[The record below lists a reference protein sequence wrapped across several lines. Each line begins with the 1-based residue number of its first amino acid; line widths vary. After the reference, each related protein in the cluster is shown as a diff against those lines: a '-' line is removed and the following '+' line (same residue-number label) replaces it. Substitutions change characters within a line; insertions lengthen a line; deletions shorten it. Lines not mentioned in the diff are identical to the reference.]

1 MTEAQLRQKVA
12 DIINGWIGA
21 QRGDATHAR
30 ILSIYNNH
38 RPLARNYPV
47 QVNDAYCA
55 TGASAAYIEAGIAEY
70 TGTEC
75 GVERWVDI
83 AKAKGIWQE
92 NDAYR
97 PGVGD
102 AICYDWDDDGAGDN
116 RGYSDHVGIVVAVS
130 GDAITVTECNING
143 GKVGQRSL
151 LVNGRYIRGYICP
164 PFAQIAAQSVPPDV
178 PIQDDPEPAPALTRA
193 AVLAALG
200 DAWVARFS
208 DLPDWAKPEMEEL
221 VKIGALKG
229 AEETE
234 NLADIKI
241 NGTVNSFVR
250 PCIIALR
257 TVKAFC
263 GAQIG
268 AAIADKLSE
277 IVNSLRG
284 E

>member
-1 MTEAQLRQKVA
+1 MTEAELRQKVA

-38 RPLARNYPV
+38 RPLARGYTV

-55 TGASAAYIEAGIAEY
+55 TGASACYIEAGIADY

-75 GVERWVDI
+75 GVERWVEE
-83 AKAKGIWQE
+83 AKKRGIWVE
-92 NDAYR
+92 NDAHR
-97 PGVGD
+97 PSVGD
-102 AICYDWDDDGAGDN
+102 AVVYDWDDNGVGDCT
-116 RGYSDHVGIVVAVS
+116 GYSDHVGIVVAVS
-130 GDAITVTECNING
+130 GDAITVTECNINN
-143 GKVGQRSL
+143 GKVGQRPL
-151 LVNGRYIRGYICP
+151 MVNARYIRGYICP

-178 PIQDDPEPAPALTRA
+178 PIQDDLEPTNERDRILS
-193 AVLAALG
+193 VLC
-200 DAWVARFS
+200 DKWVERFS
-208 DLPDWAKPEMEEL
+208 DLPEWAKPEMQEL
-221 VKIGALKG
+221 VAIGALKG
-229 AEETE
+229 TEDGAE
-234 NLADIKI
+234 DIKI
-241 NGTVNSFVR
+241 RGTVNTFVR

-257 TVKAFC
+257 TVKAFT

-277 IVNSLRG
+277 IVDSLRS